1 MPHTRSRRRLRTTVL
16 GLATAAGVLLSAC
29 SLDQEEEVRSNV
41 QSWVKLGETFYFF
54 SRVNCTAALF
64 DVKANRISSLIRKAG
79 SIEAGM
85 RAIVEGETVAFQI
98 DALSPTQVT
107 EQIMTLDLPLGL
119 GVLSSGTGG
128 KDCMAEEMEVAY
140 FNALLD
146 PTSVLIYAPQDRSM
160 AVFDRRN
167 RRLFFSRGRPS

>member
-1 MPHTRSRRRLRTTVL
+1 MRTATL

-29 SLDQEEEVRSNV
+29 SLDQETEIRSKL
-41 QSWVKLGETFYFF
+41 QSWVKLGETFYFY

-64 DVKANRISSLIRKAG
+64 DVKADRISSLIKKAG

-85 RAIVEGETVAFQI
+85 RAIVEQKVVAFQI
-98 DALSPTQVT
+98 AALSPTQVT

-128 KDCMAEEMEVAY
+128 KDCMAREMEVAY

-146 PTSVLIYAPQDRSM
+146 PTSVLIYDPVAKSM
-160 AVFDRRN
+160 AVFDLRN

>member
-1 MPHTRSRRRLRTTVL
+1 MPITRSRRRLRTATL

-29 SLDQEEEVRSNV
+29 SLDQETEIRSKL
-41 QSWVKLGETFYFF
+41 QSWVKLGETFYFY

-64 DVKANRISSLIRKAG
+64 DVKADRISSLIKKAG

-85 RAIVEGETVAFQI
+85 RAIVEQKVVAFQI
-98 DALSPTQVT
+98 AALSPTQVT

-128 KDCMAEEMEVAY
+128 KDCMAREMEVAY

-146 PTSVLIYAPQDRSM
+146 PTSVIYDPVAKSM
-160 AVFDRRN
+160 AVFDLRN